1 MERIAD
7 TPGQSGERGFR
18 KAESRASGAHR
29 AGRVL
34 RIYTVEDYQLRPE
47 HDTPEILRSDTPRTF
62 AERLSA
68 LAILAKRSPSMD
80 VCAENQA
87 ARKLLVCSADGRV

>member
-1 MERIAD
+1 VSEASAK
-7 TPGQSGERGFR
+7 Q
-18 KAESRASGAHR
+18 RAGR
-29 AGRVL
+29 AGRTGPGRVL